1 MSLKVGGTCE
11 NSVLSPHILCL
22 VSTGT
27 LVTLGTK
34 IAAKSRTE
42 KTLGVTVAP
51 RNTPTWGSPFSNL
64 FMIPLLAASRRPHGI
79 LLATAALILAAGC
92 KPKAAP
98 TNDQLSASSPSDRPS
113 SVEAGS
119 APRSPTVAE
128 LTSFLRSVSPPITSV
143 VEVKMEPPARMP
155 NTSPAANTWVFNVKL
170 TLAPTEDLF
179 GPASP
184 EDTQAFQAV
193 ADELTGLARW
203 HAAYLHS
210 PYVRLAPG
218 LEMPAPAT
226 PAPQLLVLLHRAK
239 EPLTPIYGKMAAEWQ
254 VDHWRFSRVDLDLPE
269 PGEPLATFP
278 ASHLIKGSPAAASF
292 LSTAREA
299 IAQGKA
305 KQAAI
310 NASYMA
316 NLVQA
321 TRPGTLYQGQITHR
335 GSVVAAEVR
344 FLPAPAGVDSQ
355 SVGLEVRLP
364 ATPGE
369 AFLYSARLSQQVPL
383 ALAAVTPTGEPAP
396 TPVGAEPTPQ
406 ADLQLR
412 FVSASGKGGPYNE
425 TIPVALLNI
434 QRHDAQADVVWLHLS
449 ERHLEGRLSGYVTD
463 ATGFVLKA
471 QQTAP

>member
-1 MSLKVGGTCE
+1 MSLKVSKTCE

-27 LVTLGTK
+27 LVTLGSK

-42 KTLGVTVAP
+42 KTQGVTVAP
-51 RNTPTWGSPFSNL
+51 RNTPMWGSPFSNL
-64 FMIPLLAASRRPHGI
+64 FMIPLLAASRQPHGI
-79 LLATAALILAAGC
+79 LLATALLILAAGC

-128 LTSFLRSVSPPITSV
+128 LTSFLRSVSPPVMRV

-155 NTSPAANTWVFNVKL
+155 NTAPAANTWVFGVKL

-184 EDTQAFQAV
+184 EDTQPFQAV
-193 ADELTGLARW
+193 ADELAGLARW

-210 PYVRLAPG
+210 AYVRLAPG
-218 LEMPAPAT
+218 FEMPAPST
-226 PAPQLLVLLHRAK
+226 PAPQLLMLLHRAK
-239 EPLTPIYGKMAAEWQ
+239 ESLAPIYGKMAAEWQ

-269 PGEPLATFP
+269 PGEPLAAFP

-310 NASYMA
+310 NASYA
-316 NLVQA
+316 ASLVQA
-321 TRPGTLYQGQITHR
+321 TRPGTVYQGQISHR
-335 GSVVAAEVR
+335 GSTVPAEVR
-344 FLPAPAGVDSQ
+344 FLPAPVGVDSQ
-355 SVGLEVRLP
+355 SVGLEMRLP

-369 AFLYSARLSQQVPL
+369 AFLYSARLSKQVPL
-383 ALAAVTPTGEPAP
+383 VPAAVIPAGEPTP
-396 TPVGAEPTPQ
+396 TPVDSEPVPQ
-406 ADLQLR
+406 ADLRLQ
-412 FVSASGKGGPYNE
+412 FVSASGKEGAYNE
-425 TIPVALLNI
+425 TIPVALLNL
-434 QRHDAQADVVWLHLS
+434 QRHYAQPDAVWLHLF
-449 ERHLEGRLSGYVTD
+449 ERHLEGRLNGFVSD

-471 QQTAP
+471 QQSAP